1 MSQKDL
7 LRRLAVSVK
16 FDYTS
21 VTNAAAFNTAHTT
34 TCVDTQGYETNM
46 YLLMLHTAAVTD
58 NYVFTLNE
66 TDVSV
71 TDAGTACG
79 TGDVITVVD
88 DNDATI
94 KAKISAAGVLT
105 TTAASTDNGHAYIF
119 EYLGNKRWIKLVAT
133 VGAVTI
139 PMTLF
144 VIQSAPRH
152 GPYYS
157 P

>member
-7 LRRLAVSVK
+7 LRRIKVALK

-21 VTNAAAFNTAHTT
+21 MANAAAFNTAHTT
-34 TCVDTQGYETNM
+34 TCVSTQGYESNM
-46 YLLMLHTAAVTD
+46 YLLIMHTTAQAD

-66 TDVSV
+66 TDVSA

-88 DNDATI
+88 DNNATQ

-105 TTAASTDNGHAYIF
+105 TTAQGDNDHAYLF
-119 EYLGNKRWIKLVAT
+119 EYLGTKNWMKLVAT
-133 VGAVTI
+133 VGSVTV
-139 PMTLF
+139 PMTLLT
-144 VIQSAPRH
+144 IQSYERH

>member
-1 MSQKDL
+1 
-7 LRRLAVSVK
+7 LAVSVK

-88 DNDATI
+88 DNDAN
-94 KAKISAAGVLT
+94 
-105 TTAASTDNGHAYIF
+105 D
-119 EYLGNKRWIKLVAT
+119 
-133 VGAVTI
+133 
-139 PMTLF
+139 
-144 VIQSAPRH
+144 
-152 GPYYS
+152 
-157 P
+157 